1 MHKRFYILLTVLLL
15 LCLLPETVDAQ
26 CAMCKAIPESAQD
39 NANQDI
45 TGKGINKGILYIIA
59 IPYLLIVGFGFYYF
73 RGKLKPFFI
82 SLGILKPSTR

>member
-1 MHKRFYILLTVLLL
+1 MPKRHLILLAVLLL
-15 LCLLPETVDAQ
+15 FCFIPETADAQ
-26 CAMCKAIPESAQD
+26 CAMCKAIPESAQE

-59 IPYLLIVGFGFYYF
+59 IPYLLIVGFGLYYF

-82 SLGILKPSTR
+82 SLGILKPAAN

>member
-1 MHKRFYILLTVLLL
+1 
-15 LCLLPETVDAQ
+15 
-26 CAMCKAIPESAQD
+26 MCKAIPESAQE

-59 IPYLLIVGFGFYYF
+59 VPYLLIIGFGMYYF

-82 SLGILKPSTR
+82 NLGILKASA